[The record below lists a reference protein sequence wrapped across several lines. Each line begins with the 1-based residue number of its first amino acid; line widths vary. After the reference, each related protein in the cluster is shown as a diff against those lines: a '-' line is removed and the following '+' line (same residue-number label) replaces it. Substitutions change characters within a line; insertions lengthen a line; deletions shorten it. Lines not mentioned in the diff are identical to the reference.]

1 MRRNTA
7 TALSPVVVK
16 VMPVKLFKAMVREDG
31 FLQASAPC
39 HHTTAKVCV
48 CVCVCVGRERERLTS
63 PDLPAGRAEGV
74 GLVRRGARRVGAR
87 RDAGRGGA
95 KGDGQMTRRAR
106 EAQG

>member
-48 CVCVCVGRERERLTS
+48 CVVVCVGRERERGLPRLTS
-63 PDLPAGRAEGV
+63 LQAGLKASGSYVEARAVSELDETLDAEV
-74 GLVRRGARRVGAR
+74 QKAMAR
-87 RDAGRGGA
+87 
-95 KGDGQMTRRAR
+95 
-106 EAQG
+106 